1 MKKMDFNSDAFYA
14 QLAKLE
20 KTEQTQVMPQSIF
33 EHKTVLAAPIPYYEE
48 MVRQAAA
55 GGFSPLMQN
64 SISKSDALKGIEGN
78 PKVHDLISAHNEI
91 MGVMSK
97 EMKVKKAELKERLIV
112 LCAQLR
118 DGGKADLALQV
129 EAQVEKLAEEE
140 RVSELA
146 QVRSAIQHVFTLA
159 QDVYESVARLPQ
171 EEFLGSAPKL
181 EDLASAYKL
190 AAQLKN
196 VFGQFSVLSEENLK
210 TVIETFKEIIGF
222 QSAAVQ
228 GVSDLPANIA
238 RMMSDIAQILD
249 FVKSL
254 GGKKTSGL
262 AQVAEFLNKSLPG
275 LVPGFAPVSS
285 ASWKSVDEALKKYL
299 GLYHASSKD
308 MPAHGQAYST
318 LVELKQL
325 MGKEVAELQAEKKKA
340 LDNPQEG
347 GVNKGMGDAIKS
359 VMDSKTSSRR
369 YALLNDT
376 DDFRNDFNNALIDHS
391 VVEEGYKE
399 EDSLH
404 DDVVNQN
411 SYPDTPKGH
420 IKAIVEKLNSK
431 LPRLVKDFKLLRT
444 DGWTKELEDVLEK
457 HLGLKAGVDYRNY
470 HELSAKIGSKLEE
483 MEAGAQSKPRVD
495 LNAPVMPAAMRGDQ
509 MREEL
514 RNERVPGAGIQMGK
528 KPPVSPFSS

>member
-159 QDVYESVARLPQ
+159 QDVYESVSRLPQ
-171 EEFLGSAPKL
+171 EEFLGAAPKL

-196 VFGQFSVLSEENLK
+196 VFGEFSVLSEENLK
-210 TVIETFKEIIGF
+210 TVTETFKEIIGF

-238 RMMSDIAQILD
+238 RMMSDIAQILG

-359 VMDSKTSSRR
+359 VMDSKTSSKR
-369 YALLNDT
+369 YALLNAT
-376 DDFRNDFNNALIDHS
+376 DELQNDYS
-391 VVEEGYKE
+391 VMEEGYKE
-399 EDSLH
+399 EKSLQ
-404 DDVVNQN
+404 DDVAHQT
-411 SYPDTPKGH
+411 SEPATPKAY
-420 IKAIVEKLNSK
+420 IKVIVEKLNSE
-431 LPRLVKDFKLLRT
+431 LPRFVKDFELLRT
-444 DGWTKELEDVLEK
+444 DGWTKELEGALEK

-470 HELSAKIGSKLEE
+470 TELRAKIGLKLKE
-483 MEAGAQSKPRVD
+483 MEAASQPKPRVD

-509 MREEL
+509 MREDL
-514 RNERVPGAGIQMGK
+514 RDERVPGAGIQMGK
-528 KPPVSPFSS
+528 NAPISPFSS